1 MEEFRIDE
9 NTLEVFKHELK
20 THTRPIDKISEEL
33 KLFEGIDFSVDDL
46 ITEINCGIELR
57 INYLKRINRDWEIE
71 YNSLVDEEQKAKQK
85 AKQKYYLDMTA
96 GIISKLETLQRY
108 LYKDYEIMDI
118 GAEE

>member
-9 NTLEVFKHELK
+9 KTLEVFKNELK

-33 KLFEGIDFSVDDL
+33 KLFEGVDFSVDDL
-46 ITEINCGIELR
+46 ITEIDCGIELR
-57 INYLKRINRDWEIE
+57 INYLKRIYIDWEVE
-71 YNSLVDEEQKAKQK
+71 YNSMIDEEKKAKQK
-85 AKQKYYLDMTA
+85 HYLDMTA

-118 GAEE
+118 GVEE